1 MCVSSSLKHNRNPV
15 SDHSLRLFEYLPI
28 GTPDTKH
35 CGIYYLENCVVTPYS
50 TDVRPCCFT
59 LKMRNGTTL
68 RSRPAPQKPA
78 LHFTHALTRCAA
90 RSLSAESERSR
101 VAWIQ
106 TFVEVCACR
115 PVWYAP
121 ALTCGGFAGRSVLG
135 DGPRA

>member
-1 MCVSSSLKHNRNPV
+1 MTRLCYLFMRCSDTQMRC

-68 RSRPAPQKPA
+68 RSA
-78 LHFTHALTRCAA
+78 LSPPCSLCHSLTCAAA

-106 TFVEVCACR
+106 TLVEVCAFQIMARFC
-115 PVWYAP
+115 A
-121 ALTCGGFAGRSVLG
+121 
-135 DGPRA
+135 